1 MNVDTETLR
10 WFQQVADGATVTEVS
25 DLAAVTQPGVSRALR
40 RLEAQVGAP
49 LLRRSGRVLRVTRAG
64 AVFKTHVDAALRQLD
79 DGMAAVGQLVEPD
92 TGTVALAFQ
101 HSLGTW
107 LVPDLVRSFRAAH
120 PNVRFDL
127 TQVRDELH
135 AAALNGGEAD
145 LEIGTIRRPD
155 PAWLTRRLAVEP
167 LRLALPRD
175 HRLARQERA
184 HLAEVSDEPFIGLRP
199 TTALRDL
206 SDELCERAG
215 FQPSVVFEG
224 DDLSAVRA
232 FVAAGLGVAILPAP
246 RAGSPEAA
254 AGLVAYREISDT
266 VAAREIWLTWSARR
280 RLLPAAELFRQ
291 HVIKRAAAGRVPAL
305 SP

>member
-1 MNVDTETLR
+1 MNMDTETLR
-10 WFQQVADGATVTEVS
+10 WFQQVADGATVTETS

-40 RLEAQVGAP
+40 RLEAEVGTP

-64 AVFKTHVDAALRQLD
+64 AVFKQHVDAALRQLD
-79 DGMAAVGQLVEPD
+79 DGIAAVGQLIEPD

-135 AAALNGGEAD
+135 AAALNGGAAD

-175 HRLARQERA
+175 HRLARQEPV
-184 HLAEVSDEPFIGLRP
+184 HLAEVSGEPFISLRR
-199 TTALRDL
+199 TSALRDL

-266 VAAREIWLTWSARR
+266 AAAREIWLTWSAGR

-305 SP
+305 S